1 MVILVQL
8 GFVVNR
14 TKVGKAGV
22 QPGAVKEG
30 FDVVG
35 DSGASLGAGGK
46 AVMVD

>member
-14 TKVGKAGV
+14 TEVGKAGV

-30 FDVVG
+30 FDVVE
-35 DSGASLGAGGK
+35 DSVRAWARVAK
-46 AVMVD
+46 R